1 MLDSSE
7 IFTDGDFEEGPVLPV
22 PMEHHC
28 QVEVKL
34 KLFQQNFQKKNFLKK
49 VTLNATHVLV
59 ADSQSSGATYLLD
72 FDRRVWIEAGSS
84 LSQSRDSAACGAVD
98 SSEGGREVV
107 VAGEGTAEI
116 FSLQD
121 MEW

>member
-1 MLDSSE
+1 MGTLRRGRS
-7 IFTDGDFEEGPVLPV
+7 FP
-22 PMEHHC
+22 C
-28 QVEVKL
+28 QWSTTARL
-34 KLFQQNFQKKNFLKK
+34 KSNSNFFRKISKKTFYK

-59 ADSQSSGATYLLD
+59 ADSQSSGATFLLD

>member
-1 MLDSSE
+1 MGTLRTGRS
-7 IFTDGDFEEGPVLPV
+7 FP
-22 PMEHHC
+22 C
-28 QVEVKL
+28 QWSTTARL
-34 KLFQQNFQKKNFLKK
+34 KSNSNFSRKISKKKPFLKK

-59 ADSQSSGATYLLD
+59 ADSQSSGATFLLD

-98 SSEGGREVV
+98 SSDGGREVV

-116 FSLQD
+116 FSLKD